1 MTAARHDV
9 IGVGNAI
16 VDVIAAASESLILDL
31 KLKKGAM
38 TLIDADRG
46 EEIYASMSDT
56 TETSGGSA
64 ANTLA
69 GIASFGGKGAYIG
82 KINDDAL
89 GRAFRD
95 DLIKIGIDYNTPPAL
110 DGSPTARC
118 LVLVTPDAE
127 RTMQTCLGVSVDLGP
142 DDIDEEAIAAAEI
155 TYLEGY
161 LFDPPEA
168 QKAFCKAAEAAHA
181 SGRRVALSLSDAF
194 CVERHR
200 EDFLHLLSGHVDVL
214 FANES
219 EATALFDVDNFEE
232 AVRLTS
238 GHCEIAALTRG
249 SAGCVVV
256 ERGTIHEIA
265 AKEVKKVV
273 DTTGAGDLFAA
284 GFLYGLT
291 HGDGL
296 AKCGMLGAAAAAEVI
311 SHYGARPQT
320 SLASLLVQSD
330 E

>member
-1 MTAARHDV
+1 MTAARYDV

-16 VDVIAAASESLILDL
+16 VDVIAAASENLILEL

-46 EEIYASMSDT
+46 EEIYAAMSDT

-95 DLIKIGIDYNTPPAL
+95 DLIKIGVDYDTPVGW

-168 QKAFCKAAEAAHA
+168 KKAFFKAAEAAHA

-194 CVERHR
+194 CVKRHR
-200 EDFLHLLSGHVDVL
+200 EDFLHLLSGHVDIL

-232 AVRLTS
+232 AVRLTL

-249 SAGCVVV
+249 PAGCVVV
-256 ERGTIHEIA
+256 ERGATHEIA
-265 AKEVKKVV
+265 AKAVKKVV

-320 SLASLLVQSD
+320 SLASFLV
-330 E
+330 

>member
-1 MTAARHDV
+1 MTAVRYDV

-16 VDVIAAASESLILDL
+16 VDVISAASENLLL
-31 KLKKGAM
+31 KLELEKGGM

-46 EEIYASMSDT
+46 EEIYASMSNT
-56 TETSGGSA
+56 SETSGGSA

-89 GRAFRD
+89 GRVFRD
-95 DLIKIGIDYNTPPAL
+95 DLIKIGVDYKTLP
-110 DGSPTARC
+110 GSGGPPTARC
-118 LVLVTPDAE
+118 LILVTPDAE

-168 QKAFCKAAEAAHA
+168 QKAFLKAAKAAHA
-181 SGRRVALSLSDAF
+181 ANRMVALSLSDAF
-194 CVERHR
+194 CVNRHR
-200 EDFLHLLSGHVDVL
+200 EEFLNLLSGHVDIL

-219 EATALFDVDNFEE
+219 EVTALFDVGNFEE
-232 AVRLTS
+232 AVRLTL

-249 SAGCVVV
+249 PEGCVIV
-256 ERGTIHEIA
+256 EGGATYEIA
-265 AKEVKKVV
+265 AKAASKVV

-291 HGDGL
+291 HGDEL

-320 SLASLLVQSD
+320 SLASLLVESD

>member
-1 MTAARHDV
+1 MTTARYDV

-16 VDVIAAASESLILDL
+16 VDVIAAASENLIL
-31 KLKKGAM
+31 KLKLEKGGM

-46 EEIYASMSDT
+46 EEIYASMSKT

-82 KINDDAL
+82 KINDDVL
-89 GRAFRD
+89 GRVFRD
-95 DLIKIGIDYNTPPAL
+95 DLIKIGVDYKTRPGLGGP
-110 DGSPTARC
+110 PTARC
-118 LVLVTPDAE
+118 LILVTPDAE

-142 DDIDEEAIAAAEI
+142 DDIDEKAIASAEI

-168 QKAFCKAAEAAHA
+168 QKAFFKAAEAAHA
-181 SGRRVALSLSDAF
+181 ANRKVALSLSDAF
-194 CVERHR
+194 CVKRHR
-200 EDFLHLLSGHVDVL
+200 EEFLHLLSGHVDIL

-219 EATALFDVDNFEE
+219 EVTALFDVDNFEE
-232 AVRLTS
+232 AVRLTL

-249 SAGCVVV
+249 SEGCVIV
-256 ERGTIHEIA
+256 EGGATHNIA
-265 AKEVKKVV
+265 AKGVKKVV

-291 HGDGL
+291 RGDAL
-296 AKCGMLGAAAAAEVI
+296 AKCGELGAIAAAEVI
-311 SHYGARPQT
+311 SHYGARPET
-320 SLASLLVQSD
+320 SLGTLLAESMG
-330 E
+330 

>member
-1 MTAARHDV
+1 MTAARYDV

-16 VDVIAAASESLILDL
+16 VDVISAASENLLL
-31 KLKKGAM
+31 KLELEKGGM

-46 EEIYASMSDT
+46 EEIYASMSNT
-56 TETSGGSA
+56 SETSGGSA

-89 GRAFRD
+89 GRVFRD
-95 DLIKIGIDYNTPPAL
+95 DLIKTGVDYKTPP
-110 DGSPTARC
+110 GSGGPPTARC
-118 LVLVTPDAE
+118 LIFVTPDAE

-168 QKAFCKAAEAAHA
+168 QKAFLKAAKAAHA
-181 SGRRVALSLSDAF
+181 ANRMVALSLSDAF
-194 CVERHR
+194 CVNRHR
-200 EDFLHLLSGHVDVL
+200 EEFLNLLSGHVDIL

-219 EATALFDVDNFEE
+219 EVTALFDVGNFEE
-232 AVRLTS
+232 AVRLTLR
-238 GHCEIAALTRG
+238 HCEIAALTRG
-249 SAGCVVV
+249 PEGCVIV
-256 ERGTIHEIA
+256 EGGATHEIA
-265 AKEVKKVV
+265 AKEVSKVV

-320 SLASLLVQSD
+320 SLASLLVESD